1 MGWPRFRCRGT
12 QGGRLSSAGQ
22 GAATAR
28 RVARWTAARSGGD
41 GWVARTTQR
50 GEKAVDGRG
59 VRHDRAHRHAPCA
72 PGAARDVHVEGA
84 AQEGGPIDAGKR
96 RVELAAKESVPV
108 RDGQDVR
115 GHAAP
120 TAPAPAARC
129 ARRRRTL
136 ARLSPR
142 PRSSCASF
150 SWKTTSCILPAI
162 RAGATPRAL
171 AMGGAAQAPR
181 AAGPRY
187 RPPRGG
193 ASKTIAGPDT
203 SPRYLQLVGDLVYY
217 ATDKSIHVM
226 SRSAADASTTRI
238 VLERPAATTVTSFVL
253 ITGTL
258 FYTQGSTLRDASSP
272 PPASAVGSTSRKKTR
287 APRGA
292 PSHQAPT
299 GRGLRMTRKFCRRT
313 WGT

>member
-1 MGWPRFRCRGT
+1 MDRTFGATLRGRPQPRPLDARDDGGPWLGSRRGH
-12 QGGRLSSAGQ
+12 GARALLFLGRRR
-22 GAATAR
+22 AASWLRFGRAQHH
-28 RVARWTAARSGGD
+28 ARSP
-41 GWVARTTQR
+41 WVARR
-50 GEKAVDGRG
+50 K
-59 VRHDRAHRHAPCA
+59 H
-72 PGAARDVHVEGA
+72 
-84 AQEGGPIDAGKR
+84 
-96 RVELAAKESVPV
+96 PV
-108 RDGQDVR
+108 QPSLV
-115 GHAAP
+115 
-120 TAPAPAARC
+120 
-129 ARRRRTL
+129 RRR
-136 ARLSPR
+136 
-142 PRSSCASF
+142 
-150 SWKTTSCILPAI
+150 
-162 RAGATPRAL
+162 
-171 AMGGAAQAPR
+171 
-181 AAGPRY
+181 Y
-187 RPPRGG
+187 HPPRGG